1 MYTGLAALVLV
12 ILSSLDQVQ
21 RDIWCK
27 SIIEW
32 VVLESCTDFLL
43 CLFDLFGPRPSSDIL
58 RGVVIDRACDVH
70 KYCKS
75 SNCELNFDYND
86 GFQRIGEE
94 GDEACAYYST
104 ELNWMLDPFHAKGHT
119 EPACTLD
126 HADCEY
132 HPRLEKHRELCEN
145 YNLEVLMK
153 IFRFVNEVL

>member
-1 MYTGLAALVLV
+1 MSQIQYWSTFG
-12 ILSSLDQVQ
+12 ILLRPPPPFWANVP
-21 RDIWCK
+21 K
-27 SIIEW
+27 F
-32 VVLESCTDFLL
+32 TFFLKV
-43 CLFDLFGPRPSSDIL
+43 S
-58 RGVVIDRACDVH
+58 
-70 KYCKS
+70 
-75 SNCELNFDYND
+75 LNFDYND
-86 GFQRIGEE
+86 RFQRIGEE

-153 IFRFVNEVL
+153 ISNVYKVYFLINL